1 MGWGKVQGKSNIEK
15 PNRIE
20 GPWSVTA
27 DSRKKFGRH
36 IYKTFHCQLKVH
48 LLNKVVHN
56 FSAHFISLRIIYE
69 MITDHALL
77 SDASQG
83 VFF

>member
-20 GPWSVTA
+20 GSWSVTA
-27 DSRKKFGRH
+27 DSRKKSGHH
-36 IYKTFHCQLKVH
+36 IYKTVHCLLKVH
-48 LLNKVVHN
+48 LLNKVVYN
-56 FSAHFISLRIIYE
+56 FLAHFISLRIIYE

-83 VFF
+83 VVF